1 MTSLM
6 TNVAAIAALDTLR
19 TINRSMEATQARVS
33 SGFRIENASDN
44 AAYWSIATTMR
55 SDNKALS
62 AVEDALS
69 LGAATVNTAYTGMDG
84 AIEIVDEI
92 KAKLVAAREPGVDKG
107 KINKELTELKN
118 QIRSIAESSSFN
130 GENWLIASAG
140 QATTYALAKTVVGSF
155 NRAADG
161 TVSISTLNYDP
172 NPASTGSRYLID
184 DLNGGD
190 EGILTSDG
198 YALAIGASQLW
209 ALVLSTS
216 PGVHQ
221 NEISLSSTTTNAEL
235 DEMIVVVD
243 MMMSDMIDAAAEL
256 GALNSRIGIQSDFI
270 ADLRDT
276 IERGIGRLVDADM
289 NDESTRL
296 KALETQL
303 QLGIQALSLSN
314 SSTQSILQLFG

>member
-1 MTSLM
+1 
-6 TNVAAIAALDTLR
+6 
-19 TINRSMEATQARVS
+19 MEATQARVS

-62 AVEDALS
+62 AVE
-69 LGAATVNTAYTGMDG
+69 DG

-235 DEMIVVVD
+235 DEMIV
-243 MMMSDMIDAAAEL
+243 MSDMIDAAAEL

-303 QLGIQALSLSN
+303 QLGIQALSLAN

>member
-19 TINRSMEATQARVS
+19 SINRSLEATQARVS
-33 SGFRIENASDN
+33 SGFRVENASDN

-69 LGAATVNTAYTGMDG
+69 LGAATVDTAYTGMHG
-84 AIEIVDEI
+84 AIEIVDEV
-92 KAKLVAAREPGVDKG
+92 KAKLVAAREPGVDKE
-107 KINKELTELKN
+107 KINKELTELKS

-130 GENWLIASAG
+130 GENWLVASAG
-140 QATTYALAKTVVGSF
+140 QAATYALDKTVVGSF

-161 TVSISTLNYDP
+161 TVSIATLDYDP

-184 DLNGGD
+184 DLTGGD

-198 YALAIGASQLW
+198 YALAIGAGQLW

-216 PGVHQ
+216 AGVHQ
-221 NEISLSSTTTNAEL
+221 DEISLSSTTTNAQL
-235 DEMIVVVD
+235 DEMISVVD
-243 MMMSDMIDAAAEL
+243 MMMSDMIDAATKL
-256 GALNSRIGIQSDFI
+256 GTMNTRIEIQSNFV
-270 ADLRDT
+270 ADLTDT

-289 NDESTRL
+289 NEESTRL
-296 KALETQL
+296 KALETQQ
-303 QLGIQALSLSN
+303 QLGIQSLSIAN
-314 SSTQSILQLFG
+314 SNSQSILQLFR

>member
-62 AVEDALS
+62 AVE
-69 LGAATVNTAYTGMDG
+69 DG

-235 DEMIVVVD
+235 DEMIV
-243 MMMSDMIDAAAEL
+243 MSDMIDAAAEL

-303 QLGIQALSLSN
+303 QLGIQALSLAN